1 MSAAMNADDFKT
13 KMIEMISNLLDE
25 NKDINKKELLAS
37 VGSYYTELKG
47 GRKKPSPKRK
57 VAVVDDSEE
66 KEASDAEADE
76 KPKKGKKSA
85 AKKTKEPKKKIDGEK
100 RPLNAYQLFV
110 KEQMP
115 LLTEREKNKG
125 EDEEKLGRK
134 DLMKEIS
141 ELWKQHKE
149 EIARKQSV
157 LNEDDNEEEAEE
169 VPAPVEK
176 PSEDGANASEVEI
189 EKEEEVA
196 PPAKVEKPKRKAADP
211 SKKKAKTTKKN
222 KDEEPA
228 DNSGSED

>member
-1 MSAAMNADDFKT
+1 MSAAMNADEFKA

-25 NKDINKKELLAS
+25 NEDINKKDFLSS
-37 VGSYYTELKG
+37 VGAIYTDLKG
-47 GRKKPSPKRK
+47 GRKRSSRK
-57 VAVVDDSEE
+57 KKIAAVVDDSEE
-66 KEASDAEADE
+66 KEESDAEADE

-85 AKKTKEPKKKIDGEK
+85 PKKTKEPKKKIDGEK

-149 EIARKQSV
+149 EVARKQSV
-157 LNEDDNEEEAEE
+157 VNEDDNEQEAEE

-176 PSEDGANASEVEI
+176 HSEDDASASEVEV
-189 EKEEEVA
+189 EKEEDVA
-196 PPAKVEKPKRKAADP
+196 PAKVEKPKRKAADP